1 MALVCAIPI
10 TATGALSAGS
20 GCVIP
25 VPLELENADAGPTA
39 APVILSASP
48 DEFSFSNNGGIVLDV
63 GDTRRL
69 GLTIR
74 DPDRQD
80 SLYIRIFVDYDPLNP
95 SNFSSECMVPGPSDS
110 EIRVADC
117 TTSTICTSA
126 LADGKTHFMEAMVA
140 DREFLD
146 VSDPRAEGQP
156 PFRALPEDAAYSFR
170 AWPGLTCTVP

>member
-10 TATGALSAGS
+10 TAAGALGAGS

-48 DEFSFSNNGGIVLDV
+48 DEFSFPGPIVLDV
-63 GDTRRL
+63 NDTRRL

-74 DPDRQD
+74 DPDRVN
-80 SLYIRIFVDYDPLNP
+80 SLYIRIFVNYGLPNR
-95 SNFSSECMVPGPSDS
+95 SSYASECMVPGPSDS

-117 TTSTICTSA
+117 TTATICTAA
-126 LADGKTHFMEAMVA
+126 LADGSDHYMQAMVS

-146 VSDPRAEGQP
+146 LSDPRAEGQK
-156 PFRALPEDAAYSFR
+156 PFQALPEDAAYSFASWSALR
-170 AWPGLTCTVP
+170 CNP

>member
-10 TATGALSAGS
+10 TAAGALGVGS

-25 VPLELENADAGPTA
+25 VPLELANSDAGPSS

-48 DEFSFSNNGGIVLDV
+48 DEFSFTNPDGIVLDV
-63 GDTRRL
+63 QDTRRL

-80 SLYIRIFVDYDPLNP
+80 SLYIRIFVDYDG

-117 TTSTICTSA
+117 TTSTICTST
-126 LADGKTHFMEAMVA
+126 LADGKVHFIEAMVA
-140 DREFLD
+140 DREFLS

-156 PFRALPEDAAYSFR
+156 AFRALPEDAAYSFR
-170 AWPGLTCTVP
+170 AWQGLTCTNP